1 MPIYISLYIGTFFS
15 PILARFGLD
24 FRSCWASFL
33 LQSHGQIDIVFSL
46 VFGTDFS
53 SIFYQFYNNVDM
65 TIILRKC
72 IRTRILRVQLHV
84 GLVGMTS
91 LIYPT
96 FATTSLEILLFLA

>member
-1 MPIYISLYIGTFFS
+1 
-15 PILARFGLD
+15 
-24 FRSCWASFL
+24 
-33 LQSHGQIDIVFSL
+33 
-46 VFGTDFS
+46 
-53 SIFYQFYNNVDM
+53 M

-96 FATTSLEILLFLA
+96 FATTGLEIQQFSTWIPINFLLILASKIDLKSMLILSSVFDHFFDRFSLLFGSRWVPLGAILPPLRWYTDPGNAIF